1 MARLTLKIRRL
12 RLAALLPPVL
22 VVSLSAGGA
31 SAALPPMANDLAHAH
46 ATHGPDGLALDT
58 RGRHPGAVAVAPYS
72 VDSHAGWRA
81 CEYDGASP
89 LADYTL
95 QTVGQSETLPQVHAV
110 YVFPAKA
117 QSRFLQFA
125 AMFQADARQS
135 SALLQ
140 TLGRDIRW
148 DVRPV
153 GILPQAPVPQF
164 CGTGP
169 TVLDITVFQSR
180 YTAQQLSSQ
189 RQFSIVASE
198 LAGSGKFSAMNKKY
212 VVWLDAGSKYCGQGT
227 LWQDTDRSPGNDSE
241 VNRTTGIVYRP
252 YPSADGPTGGFCRGR
267 TLLHELGH
275 TLGAVQGGAPNA
287 FDGAHCDDDNNDTMC
302 YTAVGTYQVTSP
314 DAQFD
319 YGKDDYWDRGAEKP
333 TAQNPDGSPNTNE
346 RLGWWTLNLSRYI
359 CPLPLGATGATPAD
373 CSLFN
378 SNPGY

>member
-1 MARLTLKIRRL
+1 MTRPTPKIRRR
-12 RLAALLPPVL
+12 RLAALLPSVL
-22 VVSLSAGGA
+22 VVALSGGA
-31 SAALPPMANDLAHAH
+31 DAALPPVADDSAHAH
-46 ATHGPDGLALDT
+46 ATHGPDGLALDK
-58 RGRHPGAVAVAPYS
+58 RGRRPATAVGAPYS
-72 VDSHAGWRA
+72 VDNHAGWQA
-81 CEYDGASP
+81 CQYDGTSL

-117 QSRFLQFA
+117 KSRFLQFA
-125 AMFQADARQS
+125 AMFQADARQA

-153 GILPQAPVPQF
+153 GVPQAAVPTF

-169 TVLDITVFQSR
+169 TVLDITVFQSK

-189 RQFSIVASE
+189 RQFSLVATE
-198 LAGSGKFSAMNKKY
+198 LAGSGKFSATNKKY

-252 YPSADGPTGGFCRGR
+252 YTSTDGLTGGFCRGR

-275 TLGAVQGGAPNA
+275 TLGAVQRGAPNA

-302 YTAVGTYQVTSP
+302 YTGAAIDQVSSP
-314 DAQFD
+314 AAQFD
-319 YGKDDYWDRGAEKP
+319 HGKDDYWDPGASKP
-333 TAQNPDGSPNTNE
+333 TTQNPDGSPSGAD
-346 RLGWWTLNLSRYI
+346 RLPWWALNLSRYV
-359 CPLPLGATGATPAD
+359 CPLPVGATIATPAD
-373 CSLFN
+373 CSLPN
-378 SNPGY
+378 SGPGY